1 MEGQRDRGRRFL
13 ALLTCLALATTAC
26 TIGPKYQTP
35 VVQVPAGYKE
45 LNGWKVAQPR
55 DDIPRGKWWE
65 IFQDARLNALAE
77 QIDVSNQNIAIAEA
91 QLRGARAAINVA
103 RAALFPTVT
112 GRVTLI
118 GSRLSL
124 NRAGVSDNASE
135 APRADYLLPAIEAS
149 YEADVW
155 GRIRHNIAANIAN
168 AQATAADLETVRLS
182 LQADLAVNYFALLG
196 LDAQKQLLDFI
207 IAAFERAVALTTNR
221 YNQGVAAQIEVL
233 QARTQLEIT
242 RAQAIDVGVQRA
254 QFEHAIAILIGKPP
268 AEFTIPPVL
277 FPVRRP
283 DIPAGFPVQ
292 PADIPGGLP
301 MLMQPP
307 PIPTGLPSELL
318 ERRPDIAAAER
329 LVAVA
334 NAQVGIAQT
343 AFFPAVILTAA
354 VGLGSSS
361 LTNLFSL
368 PSVFWSVGST
378 LTQIVFDAGRR
389 KAVAEQAQA
398 AYDATV
404 ATYRQTVLT
413 AFQSVEDN
421 LAALRILEEEAQQQ
435 DRAVKTAEMALLI
448 AFNRYRGGVT
458 TYLEVVTAQNAALV
472 AERTAV
478 DLLTRRMI
486 AAVLLVRALGGGWQ
500 GLSM

>member
-1 MEGQRDRGRRFL
+1 M
-13 ALLTCLALATTAC
+13 
-26 TIGPKYQTP
+26 
-35 VVQVPAGYKE
+35 
-45 LNGWKVAQPR
+45 
-55 DDIPRGKWWE
+55 
-65 IFQDARLNALAE
+65 
-77 QIDVSNQNIAIAEA
+77 
-91 QLRGARAAINVA
+91 
-103 RAALFPTVT
+103 
-112 GRVTLI
+112 
-118 GSRLSL
+118 
-124 NRAGVSDNASE
+124 SDNASE

-155 GRIRHNIAANIAN
+155 GRIRRNVEANIAS

-207 IAAFERAVALTTNR
+207 IAAFERAVTLTTNR

-254 QFEHAIAILIGKPP
+254 QFEHAIAILIGKLP

-301 MLMQPP
+301 ILMQPP
-307 PIPTGLPSELL
+307 PIQNGSALGTL
-318 ERRPDIAAAER
+318 R
-329 LVAVA
+329 
-334 NAQVGIAQT
+334 T
-343 AFFPAVILTAA
+343 PARHCGYRAPRGGGKCAGGHCTNGVLS
-354 VGLGSSS
+354 GGDLDGGSRAGKLS

-368 PSVFWSVGST
+368 PSVFWSVGS
-378 LTQIVFDAGRR
+378 LAQIVFDAGRR

-413 AFQSVEDN
+413 AFQVS
-421 LAALRILEEEAQQQ
+421 
-435 DRAVKTAEMALLI
+435 KTTWQPC
-448 AFNRYRGGVT
+448 AFSRRKRSNRTKR
-458 TYLEVVTAQNAALV
+458 
-472 AERTAV
+472 
-478 DLLTRRMI
+478 
-486 AAVLLVRALGGGWQ
+486 
-500 GLSM
+500 

>member
-1 MEGQRDRGRRFL
+1 M
-13 ALLTCLALATTAC
+13 
-26 TIGPKYQTP
+26 
-35 VVQVPAGYKE
+35 VQVPAGYKE

-65 IFQDARLNALAE
+65 IFQDAQLNGLVE
-77 QIDVSNQNIAIAEA
+77 QIDVSNQNIAVAEA

-103 RAALFPTVT
+103 RAALWPTVS
-112 GRVTLI
+112 GRVTLL
-118 GSRLSL
+118 GSRPSL

-135 APRADYLLPAIEAS
+135 SPRADYLLPAIEAS

-155 GRIRHNIAANIAN
+155 GRIRRNVEANVAS

-182 LQADLAVNYFALLG
+182 LQADLAANYFALLG

-207 IAAFERAVALTTNR
+207 IAAFERAVQLTTNR
-221 YNQGVAAQIEVL
+221 YNQGVASQIEVL
-233 QARTQLEIT
+233 QARTQLEST

-329 LVAVA
+329 RVAVA
-334 NAQVGIAQT
+334 NAQVGIAQA
-343 AFFPAVILTAA
+343 AFFPTVILTAA

-368 PSVFWSVGST
+368 PSVFWALGST
-378 LTQIVFDAGRR
+378 LTQIAFDAGRR

-398 AYDATV
+398 AYDETV
-404 ATYRQTVLT
+404 AAYRQTVLT
-413 AFQSVEDN
+413 AFQSVEDG

-435 DRAVKTAEMALLI
+435 DKAVKTAEMALLI

-486 AAVLLVRALGGGWQ
+486 AAVLLIRALGGDWQ
-500 GLSM
+500 GLPMERPS

>member
-1 MEGQRDRGRRFL
+1 VFFL
-13 ALLTCLALATTAC
+13 ALLTCLALVTTAC
-26 TIGPKYQTP
+26 TIGPKYEKP
-35 VVQVPAGYKE
+35 AVQVPADYKE
-45 LNGWKVAQPR
+45 VHGWKVAQPR
-55 DDIPRGKWWE
+55 DGIPRGKWWE
-65 IFQDARLNALAE
+65 IFQDAQLNGLVE
-77 QIDVSNQNIAIAEA
+77 QIDVSNQNIAVAEA
-91 QLRGARAAINVA
+91 QLRGARAAVNVA
-103 RAALFPTVT
+103 RAALWPTIT

-124 NRAGVSDNASE
+124 NRAGVSDDASG

-155 GRIRHNIAANIAN
+155 GRIRHNIAANIAS

-207 IAAFERAVALTTNR
+207 IAAFERAVQLTTNR

-233 QARTQLEIT
+233 QARTQLEST

-268 AEFTIPPVL
+268 AEFTIPPVT

-301 MLMQPP
+301 VLMQPP

-318 ERRPDIAAAER
+318 ERRPDIAATER

-343 AFFPAVILTAA
+343 AFFPTVILTAA

-378 LTQIVFDAGRR
+378 VAQIVFDAGRR

-435 DRAVKTAEMALLI
+435 DKAVKTAEMALLI

-458 TYLEVVTAQNAALV
+458 TYLEVVTAQNAAVV

-486 AAVLLVRALGGGWQ
+486 AAVLLIRALGGGWQ
-500 GLSM
+500 VS